1 MITAFLLKPKKK
13 PTCTTTGR
21 GWYEC
26 SICHARKAG
35 DIPAGHNFTVEK
47 EIVLAPTCT
56 SRGIIRYQCEN
67 CTETKKINVDKL
79 AHVSQNVSKKPA
91 TCAEAGYQKG
101 TKCKM
106 CGVTLSGMEVIP
118 ATGEHVYE
126 FASMIT
132 DATCTEARV
141 NLYKCKTCTAT
152 KEGTTG
158 AALGHTYPEHG
169 TITREPTCL
178 KAGQEKFKCIRCTK
192 TKIESI
198 DKLEHSWQGLSEV
211 PATCTE
217 DGKTAGTWCWK
228 CGTVKNGMETI
239 PATGVHNYTVHVKMV
254 HDATCTEKRVDIK
267 KCATCE
273 KTQEVSSG
281 GLLPHTVVGYAE
293 VPATCITDGVTA
305 GSKCRICNT
314 VITGMETIPAT
325 GEHDYVFV
333 SMVHDATCQ
342 EPRLNNYKCRHCD
355 ATKQGTTGGL
365 LPCNIVETEAVA
377 PTCLNKGKTAG
388 TKCTTCRGAD
398 GKYTCA
404 YCQKNMVPQ
413 QYIDALGHDVQLRD
427 TYKEPT
433 CKKEGN
439 GWYNCTRCGYGYEA
453 AIPKLEHIEVVEVF
467 REATCTQTGCKKTTC
482 GQKGCGLY
490 KLEEIP
496 VLDHN
501 EVTLEAVPATCTA
514 TGLTEGKQC
523 SACNKILL
531 AQTVTPITDHEFTVT
546 VPGKPVTCTEDGY
559 TEHKKCAHCDA
570 TQGKEE
576 IDTDGHVF
584 VKYICTVCG
593 QRDGSCEHKNRVMK
607 YTAPTCTDA
616 GSQSFWCPDC
626 NYESM
631 EILDKIAHSY
641 SGGKCSGC
649 GAIDPDSICNH
660 TNGYTTDTEGATC
673 TQSGS
678 IITRC
683 GDCGAVVDRV
693 ILPAT
698 GHNHVNGICTA
709 CGHKDNNRFTY
720 DFQDV
725 HVVGGTS
732 Y

>member
-1 MITAFLLKPKKK
+1 MKKRFLNLLLVMLMVVCVLPMAASADAVCK
-13 PTCTTTGR
+13 
-21 GWYEC
+21 
-26 SICHARKAG
+26 
-35 DIPAGHNFTVEK
+35 HNRTSSSTV
-47 EIVLAPTCT
+47 
-56 SRGIIRYQCEN
+56 
-67 CTETKKINVDKL
+67 KL
-79 AHVSQNVSKKPA
+79 VEAKDA
-91 TCAEAGYQKG
+91 TCAEEGYEAYYQCTVCKKVFKPKG
-101 TKCKM
+101 S
-106 CGVTLSGMEVIP
+106 SGWDKAAKTVIP
-118 ATGEHVYE
+118 ATGKHNYTVNEGYRTGDE
-126 FASMIT
+126 
-132 DATCTEARV
+132 ATCTETGIFVLKCADCDARTAQV
-141 NLYKCKTCTAT
+141 APVDESNHDYVSGVCTRCGDCKND
-152 KEGTTG
+152 
-158 AALGHTYPEHG
+158 HVSN
-169 TITREPTCL
+169 
-178 KAGQEKFKCIRCTK
+178 
-192 TKIESI
+192 KIVTSA
-198 DKLEHSWQGLSEV
+198 K

-217 DGKTAGTWCWK
+217 DGAKKNVYQCKVCGIFFCNGVYKTTEDFPEN
-228 CGTVKNGMETI
+228 VI
-239 PATGVHNYTVHVKMV
+239 PATNT
-254 HDATCTEKRVDIK
+254 HDFSVWKANVTPATCTKREVERYQCK
-267 KCATCE
+267 TCTATE
-273 KTQEVSSG
+273 DREVGNLLSSDG
-281 GLLPHTVVGYAE
+281 THTPGAMIRYITR
-293 VPATCITDGVTA
+293 PTCQ
-305 GSKCRICNT
+305 
-314 VITGMETIPAT
+314 AT
-325 GEHDYVFV
+325 GEAEYECTVCDENVIQV
-333 SMVHDATCQ
+333 V
-342 EPRLNNYKCRHCD
+342 RKLN
-355 ATKQGTTGGL
+355 
-365 LPCNIVETEAVA
+365 CNIVETEAVA

-388 TKCTTCRGAD
+388 TKCTTCCGAD

-404 YCQKNMVPQ
+404 YCQENMVPQ
-413 QYIDALGHDVQLRD
+413 QDIDALGHDVQLRD

-501 EVTLEAVPATCTA
+501 VVTLEAVPATCTA

-523 SACNKILL
+523 SACNEILL

-546 VPGKPVTCTEDGY
+546 VPGKPVSCTEDGY

-693 ILPAT
+693 TLPAT